1 MMHPTI
7 DIKTFLKPGVRAHL
21 AGIGGV
27 SMCPLAEVLL
37 GMGLRVQGSNM
48 TESDT
53 VRQLRSQGI
62 DVAIGHSAEN
72 LKDCDLVIRTAAI
85 HDENPEIA
93 GAIARGI
100 PVYERAQAWGAI
112 MQHYENAL
120 CISGTHG
127 KTTTTSMAT
136 HIFMAAQADPTVMI
150 GGTLPMLHA
159 GYRVGKGDTI
169 ILESCEY
176 CNSFLNFFPTVAV
189 ILNVGEDHLDFFK
202 DLKDIEHSFHAF
214 ADLVP
219 QRGYVISNADDKG
232 ARESVAG
239 LSHPVFT
246 FSLADRTADCYA
258 RDVAFFDGCAS
269 FDVMIHGEL
278 YAHVDLHIPGKHNIL
293 NALAAASAAYVLG
306 IPGQAVTLGLEDFHG
321 AGRRFEHKGSYHGA
335 AVYDDYAHHPA
346 EIAQSVKSVRE
357 LYQDKKITVIFQ
369 PHLYTRT
376 RDFYRDFADSL
387 SLSDEVILTEIYPA
401 REQPIPGVT
410 SQLIYDNLRP
420 GIEKCIC
427 RKEDVLSLLAQK
439 HTEVLVVLGAGDLD
453 NYAPQITQ
461 LLSEK
466 YHG

>member
-1 MMHPTI
+1 MSFIDSYNPHLLDGVQHVHFIGCGGSGTYPLIQILHSRGLTI
-7 DIKTFLKPGVRAHL
+7 SGSDVEETKITKAERAMGVTVYLEHDAAHL
-21 AGIGGV
+21 GDA
-27 SMCPLAEVLL
+27 
-37 GMGLRVQGSNM
+37 
-48 TESDT
+48 
-53 VRQLRSQGI
+53 QLVVYS
-62 DVAIGHSAEN
+62 
-72 LKDCDLVIRTAAI
+72 AAI
-85 HDENPEIA
+85 HDENPELKA
-93 GAIARGI
+93 ARARGI
-100 PVYERAQAWGAI
+100 PAVERSVMLGYVSR
-112 MQHYENAL
+112 MYSHSV
-120 CISGTHG
+120 CVSGTHG

-159 GYRVGKGDTI
+159 GYRVGKGNTI

-219 QRGYVISNADDKG
+219 QRGYVIANADDQG
-232 ARESVAG
+232 ARDAVAG

-346 EIAQSVKSVRE
+346 ELHALLTTARSMGYDRVICAFQPHTYTRTKALFDDFVRE
-357 LYQDKKITVIFQ
+357 LQLPDVTV
-369 PHLYTRT
+369 L
-376 RDFYRDFADSL
+376 A
-387 SLSDEVILTEIYPA
+387 EIYAA
-401 REQPIPGVT
+401 REQNVLGISSRDLAEKIPGA
-410 SQLIYDNLRP
+410 IYCSTLDKVADTLASLARP
-420 GIEKCIC
+420 GDLILT
-427 RKEDVLSLLAQK
+427 V
-439 HTEVLVVLGAGDLD
+439 GAGDIFR
-453 NYAPQITQ
+453 AGEK
-461 LLSEK
+461 LLERA
-466 YHG
+466 

>member
-1 MMHPTI
+1 MFMYSDYSQHLLDHVKKIHFIGCGGSGMYPLIQILAAKGYELSGSDVLDGSIIRYEREMGVKVSLGHNADNVVGADMVVYSAAISKDNVELNAAASYGIPT
-7 DIKTFLKPGVRAHL
+7 VER
-21 AGIGGV
+21 
-27 SMCPLAEVLL
+27 SVLL
-37 GMGLRVQGSNM
+37 GYVSRLYKQSICV
-48 TESDT
+48 
-53 VRQLRSQGI
+53 
-62 DVAIGHSAEN
+62 
-72 LKDCDLVIRTAAI
+72 
-85 HDENPEIA
+85 
-93 GAIARGI
+93 
-100 PVYERAQAWGAI
+100 
-112 MQHYENAL
+112 
-120 CISGTHG
+120 SGTHG

-159 GYRVGKGDTI
+159 GYRVGKGNTI

-202 DLKDIEHSFHAF
+202 DLADIERSFHAF

-219 QRGYVISNADDKG
+219 QRGYVIANADDKG
-232 ARESVAG
+232 ARDAVAG

-306 IPGQAVTLGLEDFHG
+306 IPGQAVTRGLEDFHG

-346 EIAQSVKSVRE
+346 ELHALLTTARSMGYDRVICAFQPHTYTRTKALFDDFVRE
-357 LYQDKKITVIFQ
+357 LQLPDVTV
-369 PHLYTRT
+369 L
-376 RDFYRDFADSL
+376 A
-387 SLSDEVILTEIYPA
+387 EIYAA
-401 REQPIPGVT
+401 REQNVLGISSRDLAEKIPGA
-410 SQLIYDNLRP
+410 IYCSTLDKVADTLASLARP
-420 GIEKCIC
+420 GDLILT
-427 RKEDVLSLLAQK
+427 V
-439 HTEVLVVLGAGDLD
+439 GAGDIFR
-453 NYAPQITQ
+453 AGEK
-461 LLSEK
+461 LLERA
-466 YHG
+466 

>member
-1 MMHPTI
+1 MSFIDSYNPHLLDGVQHVHFIGCGGSGTYPLIQILHSRGLTI
-7 DIKTFLKPGVRAHL
+7 SGSDVEETKITKAERAMGVTVYLEHDAAHL
-21 AGIGGV
+21 GDA
-27 SMCPLAEVLL
+27 
-37 GMGLRVQGSNM
+37 
-48 TESDT
+48 
-53 VRQLRSQGI
+53 QLVVYS
-62 DVAIGHSAEN
+62 
-72 LKDCDLVIRTAAI
+72 AAI
-85 HDENPEIA
+85 HDENPELKA
-93 GAIARGI
+93 ARARGI
-100 PVYERAQAWGAI
+100 PAVERSVMLGYVSR
-112 MQHYENAL
+112 MYSHSV
-120 CISGTHG
+120 CVSGTHG

-159 GYRVGKGDTI
+159 GYRVGKGNTI

-219 QRGYVISNADDKG
+219 QRGYVIANADDQG
-232 ARESVAG
+232 ARDAVAG

-335 AVYDDYAHHPA
+335 AVYDDYAHHPD
-346 EIAQSVKSVRE
+346 EIKATLASAAHYPHK
-357 LYQDKKITVIFQ
+357 TVWCVFQ
-369 PHLYTRT
+369 PHTYSRT
-376 RDFYRDFADSL
+376 KIL
-387 SLSDEVILTEIYPA
+387 LTEFAEALSHADKVVLADIYAA
-401 REQPIPGVT
+401 RETDTLGI
-410 SQLIYDNLRP
+410 SSLDLKHE
-420 GIEKCIC
+420 IEKLGKECFYFGSFEEIEKFLSKNCING
-427 RKEDVLSLLAQK
+427 DLLI
-439 HTEVLVVLGAGDLD
+439 TMGAG
-453 NYAPQITQ
+453 NVYQIGEALISQ
-461 LLSEK
+461 
-466 YHG
+466 